1 MNFTGIITIFLK
13 ELKDSLRDRRTL
25 ISTIVIPTVAMPA
38 LFFIAITVARK
49 VEQKNRAQASAVMV
63 LGVPADSPVIARLGE
78 VKDETGK
85 QPLFRI
91 VPAADNYEHQISEK
105 WIRAAVKLPAN
116 FEAALANGES
126 FTVSIFNYQGEQA
139 SALAS
144 RRLEDFFGKLRE
156 KTITERLTARNLPV
170 TLVKPFDVKRENVA
184 PPEKVGGNIFGG
196 MIPYMLIILCFT
208 GAMYPAIDLTAGE
221 KERGT
226 METLLCSPVHRINIV
241 MGKFLMVVTASVA
254 TIIFSLISMAASA
267 TFAIGYFGASAKGQA
282 AAKAM
287 VDAAAAKAPSAAMI
301 PTIDPVGL
309 IGVFAMVAPVAIMFA
324 ALLLTISLF
333 AKSYKEAQSYVSPL
347 IIVVL
352 MPAMMG
358 MLPGIE
364 LSAKTAMVPILN
376 ISLACK
382 EMLSGVWHWN
392 YLGLIFGSTCVY
404 AGVALTACVKMFNRE
419 SVIFR
424 A

>member
-1 MNFTGIITIFLK
+1 MNFKSILTVYLK

-25 ISTIVIPTVAMPA
+25 ISTIVIPTVAMPI
-38 LFFIAITVARK
+38 LFFGFIGFARK
-49 VEQKNRAQASAVMV
+49 MEQKNRAQASAVMV
-63 LGVPADSPVIARLGE
+63 LGVPADSPVIERLRD
-78 VKDETGK
+78 VKDEGGK

-91 VPAADNYEHQISEK
+91 VPAADNYEHQISDK
-105 WIRAAVKLPAN
+105 RIRAAVKLPPN
-116 FEAALANGES
+116 FEAAVKDGEP
-126 FTVSIFNYQGEQA
+126 FTVSIYNYQGEQA
-139 SALAS
+139 SSLAS
-144 RRLEDFFGKLRE
+144 RRLEDFFSKLRE
-156 KTITERLTARNLPV
+156 KTITERLTARNLPA

-196 MIPYMLIILCFT
+196 MIPYMIIILCFT

-226 METLLCSPVHRINIV
+226 METLLCSPLHRINIV
-241 MGKFLMVVTASVA
+241 FGKFLLVVTASVA
-254 TIIFSLISMAASA
+254 TILFSLLSMGVSA
-267 TFAIGYFGASAKGQA
+267 VVGLSYLGSSGPAQA
-282 AAKAM
+282 AVK
-287 VDAAAAKAPSAAMI
+287 AAATRAPAATGMM

-309 IGVFAMVAPVAIMFA
+309 IGVFAMVAPIAVMFA

-364 LSAKTAMVPILN
+364 LSAKTALVPILN

-392 YLGLIFGSTCVY
+392 YLALIFGSTCVY
-404 AGVALTACVKMFNRE
+404 AGLALAACVRMFNRE
-419 SVIFR
+419 DVIFR